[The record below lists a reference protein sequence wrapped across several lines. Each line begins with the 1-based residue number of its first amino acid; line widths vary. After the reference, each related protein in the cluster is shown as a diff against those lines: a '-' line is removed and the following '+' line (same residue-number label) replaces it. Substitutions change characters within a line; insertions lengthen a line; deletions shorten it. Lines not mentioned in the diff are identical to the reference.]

1 MGLSLLV
8 EAGVAVVLHLRQR
21 ELLFI
26 VRAERAGDPW
36 SGDVA
41 FPGGV
46 QQLGDSDAIAPAG
59 RFIPPSMATAI
70 REAREEVG
78 LALEPAQHRGSLAPL
93 WAPRHH
99 RPLPLRIVPHVFAI
113 EGPYPALTLGPE
125 VAAVHWISL
134 DHFEAPPERLER
146 RLLGLRLSFRCHRIQ
161 GLTIWGLTLS
171 MIERLLRSRLV

>member
-1 MGLSLLV
+1 MGRSLLV
-8 EAGVAVVLHLRQR
+8 EAGVAVVLHRERR

-46 QQLGDSDAIAPAG
+46 RQAGDDSTLA
-59 RFIPPSMATAI
+59 SAI

-78 LALEPAQHRGSLAPL
+78 LRLEPAQHRGSLASL

-99 RPLPLRIVPHVFAI
+99 RPLPLRIVPHVFGVDG
-113 EGPYPALTLGPE
+113 EYPALALGSE
-125 VAAVHWISL
+125 VAAAHWISL

-146 RLLGLRLSFRCHRIQ
+146 RVLGLRLRFRCYRIR

-171 MIERLLRSRLV
+171 MTEALLRSRLLP

>member
-46 QQLGDSDAIAPAG
+46 GQAGDSG
-59 RFIPPSMATAI
+59 SMATAI

-78 LALEPAQHRGSLAPL
+78 LALQPAQHRGSLAPL

-146 RLLGLRLSFRCHRIQ
+146 RLFGLPLSFRCHRIQ

-171 MIERLLRSRLV
+171 MIERLLRSRLI